1 MQSSSPP
8 PAADGSPPGN
18 GSANGTSNGDALHPA
33 RPHRAGAGDG
43 DAERSGGAPTG
54 AGHHSLG
61 APPDG
66 TLPEGELPLDDMLE
80 EHLPAL
86 QAYVR
91 GRVDRLVQAKE
102 SSSDLVQS
110 VCREV
115 IEHIDR
121 FEHRSAAGFKQWL
134 YRTAE
139 RKIIDR
145 FRYYTAEKRNAA
157 REAPDLSQS
166 LLADARGLFYTPSHD
181 AMMREELVRAQA
193 AFEKLPDH
201 YQQVIVLSR
210 LQGFSHAQI
219 AEHLGRTE
227 GAVRNLL
234 YRGLAA
240 ISDAL
245 DGDAS
250 EGDGDGTTDN
260 A

>member
-1 MQSSSPP
+1 MIPPSPP
-8 PAADGSPPGN
+8 PTNGPAASSSGADHGGN
-18 GSANGTSNGDALHPA
+18 ADEA
-33 RPHRAGAGDG
+33 RPLDESMAIETML
-43 DAERSGGAPTG
+43 ER
-54 AGHHSLG
+54 H
-61 APPDG
+61 
-66 TLPEGELPLDDMLE
+66 LPE
-80 EHLPAL
+80 L
-86 QAYVR
+86 QSYVR

-121 FEHRSAAGFKQWL
+121 FEHRSPAGFRQWL

-157 REAPDLSQS
+157 REAPDLSPS
-166 LLADARGLFYTPSHD
+166 VMADARGLFYTPSHD
-181 AMMREELVRAQA
+181 ASMREELGRAEA
-193 AFEKLPDH
+193 AFARLPGH
-201 YQQVIVLSR
+201 YQQVILLARVRGYTYSE
-210 LQGFSHAQI
+210 I
-219 AEHLGRTE
+219 ANHVGRTE

-245 DGDAS
+245 DEDTSSGVS
-250 EGDGDGTTDN
+250 G
-260 A
+260 